1 MSKITYHEPYP
12 TIGQLI
18 KNKNY
23 DYVSYRLRYREDE
36 PDGEFCG
43 CFAAKDGNIIS
54 LDGDCYGLD
63 EEVLI
68 SEEWSYP
75 EEGIKNGLTVVVPG
89 KEITRDYLDSCDEWD
104 EDNNESLKK
113 SKRNQRLNKHKR
125 DLKYRHHLKRLC
137 ELVLEDCYYY
147 PVHKEK
153 SAAKKPKTYYKRT
166 YREKNRIKY
175 LKKQS
180 NRKVRHYKGELH
192 KGGQYRKVY
201 EVWWQYD

>member
-1 MSKITYHEPYP
+1 M
-12 TIGQLI
+12 
-18 KNKNY
+18 
-23 DYVSYRLRYREDE
+23 
-36 PDGEFCG
+36 
-43 CFAAKDGNIIS
+43 
-54 LDGDCYGLD
+54 
-63 EEVLI
+63 
-68 SEEWSYP
+68 
-75 EEGIKNGLTVVVPG
+75 
-89 KEITRDYLDSCDEWD
+89 
-104 EDNNESLKK
+104 
-113 SKRNQRLNKHKR
+113 
-125 DLKYRHHLKRLC
+125 KYRHHLKRLC

>member
-1 MSKITYHEPYP
+1 MSKITYHKPYP

-23 DYVSYRLRYREDE
+23 DYISYRLRYREDE

-68 SEEWSYP
+68 SKEWSYP

-89 KEITRDYLDSCDEWD
+89 REITRDYLDSCDEWD

-113 SKRNQRLNKHKR
+113 SKRNQRLNKRKR

-201 EVWWQYD
+201 EVWWQYN